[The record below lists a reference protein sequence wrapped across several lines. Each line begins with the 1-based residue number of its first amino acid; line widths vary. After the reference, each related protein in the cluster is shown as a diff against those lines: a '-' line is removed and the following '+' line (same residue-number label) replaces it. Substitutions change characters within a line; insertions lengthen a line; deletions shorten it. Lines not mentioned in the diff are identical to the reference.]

1 MVNAQ
6 SLYCLRGLSLRH
18 ILFSI
23 VLLVS
28 LLSAA
33 NSFAQDP
40 PQLKPQLKPKPSPT
54 PKVEPKSED
63 QERVRVFT
71 EEVRLPVS
79 AMDQY
84 GHYDPTLEIDDV
96 LVLEDG
102 EPQKIR
108 SVRHIPAN
116 VLFVLDTGGDG
127 NGLSGLSKKTST
139 TRAVALKVISRLPE
153 GDRIAVMQSSNKAE
167 LLQSWTEDVDEVTRT
182 LTWKMFAGKRS
193 RLFGTMTKAAQLLSE
208 QPEGSR
214 HVILVTDGVETPGG
228 KVSLDDALKQLLAV
242 RATVHVISYTAFVR
256 QKTDQH
262 NVKIVTKDNP
272 IAGDPV
278 ITNDPTLPP
287 GVNRGGPTFGVGI
300 TFDPA
305 MRRVRKAYEAE
316 TKKSEKWLATL
327 ADETGG
333 RIFLPKST
341 DEMIDEGEE
350 VAREIGSEYVV
361 TYRPTRPLAEAKPGE
376 YRKVDVASRRVG
388 LRLRSRR
395 GYIVPNPQ

>member
-1 MVNAQ
+1 MVNTQ
-6 SLYCLRGLSLRH
+6 SLNCLRGLSLRQ

-23 VLLVS
+23 VLLVP

-33 NSFAQDP
+33 NSYAQDR
-40 PQLKPQLKPKPSPT
+40 PQLKPKPSPT
-54 PKVEPKSED
+54 PKVESKSED
-63 QERVRVFT
+63 QEPVRVFT

-79 AMDQY
+79 ALDQY

-116 VLFVLDTGGDG
+116 VLFILDTGGDG
-127 NGLSGLSKKTST
+127 NGLGGLSKKTST

-153 GDRIAVMQSSNKAE
+153 GDRIAVMQSSNQAE
-167 LLQSWTEDVDEVTRT
+167 LLQTWTDDVDEVTRT

-193 RLFGTMTKAAQLLSE
+193 RLFEAMTKAAQLLAD

-228 KVSLDDALKQLLAV
+228 KVSLDDALKQLLGV

-305 MRRVRKAYEAE
+305 MRRVRKTYEAE
-316 TKKSEKWLATL
+316 TRKSEKWLATL

-350 VAREIGSEYVV
+350 VAREIGAEYVV
-361 TYRPTRPLAEAKPGE
+361 TYRPTRPLAGAKPGE
-376 YRKVDVASRRVG
+376 YRKVEVASRRVG
-388 LRLRSRR
+388 LHLRSRR

>member
-1 MVNAQ
+1 MVNTQ
-6 SLYCLRGLSLRH
+6 SLNCLRKLSLRH

-23 VLLVS
+23 VLLVA

-33 NSFAQDP
+33 NTSAQDR
-40 PQLKPQLKPKPSPT
+40 PQLKPKPSPT

-63 QERVRVFT
+63 QEPVRVFT

-108 SVRHIPAN
+108 SVRHVPAN
-116 VLFVLDTGGDG
+116 VLFILDTGGEG
-127 NGLSGLSKKTST
+127 NGLGALSKKTST

-153 GDRIAVMQSSNKAE
+153 GDRIAVMQSSNQAE
-167 LLQSWTEDVDEVTRT
+167 LLQSWTDDVDEVTRT

-193 RLFGTMTKAAQLLSE
+193 RLFATMTKAAQLLSE

-214 HVILVTDGVETPGG
+214 HVVLVTDGVETTGG
-228 KVSLDDALKQLLAV
+228 KVSLDEALQQLLGV

-262 NVKIVTKDNP
+262 NAKIITKDNP

-305 MRRVRKAYEAE
+305 MRKVRKAYEAE

-376 YRKVDVASRRVG
+376 YRKVEVASRRVG

>member
-1 MVNAQ
+1 MRRLLLLPTV
-6 SLYCLRGLSLRH
+6 LLTL
-18 ILFSI
+18 LFS
-23 VLLVS
+23 
-28 LLSAA
+28 AT
-33 NSFAQDP
+33 NMRAQE
-40 PQLKPQLKPKPSPT
+40 KPQLKPKPSPT
-54 PKVEPKSED
+54 PKVEPKAED
-63 QERVRVFT
+63 QEPVRVFT

-116 VLFVLDTGGDG
+116 VLFILDTGGDG
-127 NGLSGLSKKTST
+127 NGLGGLSKKTST
-139 TRAVALKVISRLPE
+139 TRAVALKLISRLPE
-153 GDRIAVMQSSNKAE
+153 GDRIAVLQSSNQAE
-167 LLQSWTEDVDEVTRT
+167 LLQSWTDDVDEVTKT
-182 LTWKMFAGKRS
+182 LTWKMFAAKRS
-193 RLFGTMTKAAQLLSE
+193 RIYETIAKAAQLLSD

-228 KVSLDDALKQLLAV
+228 KVTLDAALRQLLEV
-242 RATVHVISYTAFVR
+242 RATVHVISYTTFVR
-256 QKTDQH
+256 QKTDQKD
-262 NVKIVTKDNP
+262 VKLVTRNNP

-305 MRRVRKAYEAE
+305 MRRARKAYEAE
-316 TKKSEKWLATL
+316 AKKSEKWLATL

-333 RIFLPKST
+333 RIFLPKSS
-341 DEMIDEGEE
+341 DEMIEQGEE
-350 VAREIGSEYVV
+350 VAREIGAEYIV
-361 TYRPTRPLAEAKPGE
+361 TYRPTRPLAGAEPGE
-376 YRKVDVASRRVG
+376 YRKVEVASRRVG
-388 LRLRSRR
+388 LHLRSRR
-395 GYIVPNPQ
+395 GYIVPKPQ

>member
-1 MVNAQ
+1 
-6 SLYCLRGLSLRH
+6 LRH

-23 VLLVS
+23 VLLVP
-28 LLSAA
+28 LFSAA
-33 NSFAQDP
+33 NSYAQD
-40 PQLKPQLKPKPSPT
+40 KPQLKPRPSPT
-54 PKVEPKSED
+54 PKVEPKFED
-63 QERVRVFT
+63 QEPVRVFT

-102 EPQKIR
+102 EPQRIR

-116 VLFVLDTGGDG
+116 VLFILDTGGDG
-127 NGLSGLSKKTST
+127 NGLGGLSKKTST
-139 TRAVALKVISRLPE
+139 TREVALKVVSRLPE
-153 GDRIAVMQSSNKAE
+153 GDRIAVLQSSNQAE
-167 LLQSWTEDVDEVTRT
+167 LLQSWTDDVDEVTRT

-193 RLFGTMTKAAQLLSE
+193 RLFETMTRAARLLSD

-228 KVSLDDALKQLLAV
+228 KVSLEDALKQLLGA
-242 RATVHVISYTAFVR
+242 RATVHVISYTTFVR

-262 NVKIVTKDNP
+262 NGKIVTKDNP
-272 IAGDPV
+272 ISGDPV

-305 MRRVRKAYEAE
+305 MRRARKAYEAE

-333 RIFLPKST
+333 RIFLPKSS
-341 DEMIDEGEE
+341 DEMIGEGEE
-350 VAREIGSEYVV
+350 VAREIGAEYVV
-361 TYRPTRPLAEAKPGE
+361 TYRPTRPLAGAKPGE
-376 YRKVDVASRRVG
+376 YRKLEVASRRVG
-388 LRLRSRR
+388 LHLRSRR
-395 GYIVPNPQ
+395 GYVVPNPQ

>member
-1 MVNAQ
+1 
-6 SLYCLRGLSLRH
+6 LSLRR

-23 VLLVS
+23 ALLVP

-33 NSFAQDP
+33 NSYAQDRP
-40 PQLKPQLKPKPSPT
+40 LKPQLKPNPSPT

-116 VLFVLDTGGDG
+116 VLFILDTGGDG
-127 NGLSGLSKKTST
+127 NGLGGLSKKTST

-153 GDRIAVMQSSNKAE
+153 DDRIAVMQSSNQAE
-167 LLQSWTEDVDEVTRT
+167 LLQSWTDDVAEVTRT

-193 RLFGTMTKAAQLLSE
+193 RLFETMTKAAQLLSD

-228 KVSLDDALKQLLAV
+228 KVSLDDALKQLLEV

-272 IAGDPV
+272 IGGDPV
-278 ITNDPTLPP
+278 ITSDPTLPP

-305 MRRVRKAYEAE
+305 MRRVRKVYEAE
-316 TKKSEKWLATL
+316 TRKSEKWLATL
-327 ADETGG
+327 AEETGG
-333 RIFLPKST
+333 RIFLPQST

-361 TYRPTRPLAEAKPGE
+361 TYRPSRPLAEAKPGE
-376 YRKVDVASRRVG
+376 YRRVAVASRRVG
-388 LRLRSRR
+388 LHLRSRS
-395 GYIVPNPQ
+395 GYIVPSPQ

>member
-1 MVNAQ
+1 MMNTQ
-6 SLYCLRGLSLRH
+6 SLNRLGGLSLQH
-18 ILFSI
+18 TLFSI

-33 NSFAQDP
+33 NTYAQDR
-40 PQLKPQLKPKPSPT
+40 PQLKPRPSPT

-63 QERVRVFT
+63 QEPVRVFT

-116 VLFVLDTGGDG
+116 VLFILDTGGDG

-153 GDRIAVMQSSNKAE
+153 GDRIAVMQSSNQAE
-167 LLQSWTEDVDEVTRT
+167 LLQSWTDDVDEVTRT

-193 RLFGTMTKAAQLLSE
+193 RLFETMTKAAQLLSD

-262 NVKIVTKDNP
+262 NLKIVTKDNP

-278 ITNDPTLPP
+278 IMNDPTLPP

-316 TKKSEKWLATL
+316 TRKSEKWLATL

-350 VAREIGSEYVV
+350 VAREIGAEYVV

-376 YRKVDVASRRVG
+376 YRKVEVASRRVG
-388 LRLRSRR
+388 LHLRSRR

>member
-1 MVNAQ
+1 MMNTQ
-6 SLYCLRGLSLRH
+6 SLNRLGGLSLEH
-18 ILFSI
+18 TLFSI

-33 NSFAQDP
+33 NTYAQDR
-40 PQLKPQLKPKPSPT
+40 PQLKPKPSPT

-63 QERVRVFT
+63 QEPVRVFT

-116 VLFVLDTGGDG
+116 VLFILDTGGDG

-153 GDRIAVMQSSNKAE
+153 GDRIAVMQSSNQAE
-167 LLQSWTEDVDEVTRT
+167 LLQSWTDDVDEVTRT

-193 RLFGTMTKAAQLLSE
+193 RLFETMTKAAQLLSD

-228 KVSLDDALKQLLAV
+228 KVSLDDALKQLLGV

-262 NVKIVTKDNP
+262 KPKIVTKDNP

-278 ITNDPTLPP
+278 ITNDPTLPR
-287 GVNRGGPTFGVGI
+287 GTNRGGPTFGVGI

-350 VAREIGSEYVV
+350 VAREIGAEYVV

-376 YRKVDVASRRVG
+376 YRKVEVASRRVG
-388 LRLRSRR
+388 LHLRSRR
-395 GYIVPNPQ
+395 GYTVPNPQ

>member
-1 MVNAQ
+1 MVKTQ
-6 SLYCLRGLSLRH
+6 SLNCLRGLSLRH
-18 ILFSI
+18 LLFSI
-23 VLLVS
+23 VLLVA
-28 LLSAA
+28 LLSVA
-33 NSFAQDP
+33 NTSAQDR
-40 PQLKPQLKPKPSPT
+40 PQPRPKPSPT

-63 QERVRVFT
+63 QEPVRVFT

-108 SVRHIPAN
+108 SVRHIPSN
-116 VLFVLDTGGDG
+116 VLFILDTGGEG
-127 NGLSGLSKKTST
+127 NGLGGLSKKTST

-153 GDRIAVMQSSNKAE
+153 GDRTAVLQSSNQAE
-167 LLQSWTEDVDEVTRT
+167 LLQSWTDDVDEVTRT

-193 RLFGTMTKAAQLLSE
+193 RLFETMTRAAQLMSD

-228 KVSLDDALKQLLAV
+228 KVALDDALKQLLGV

-256 QKTDQH
+256 QKTDRH
-262 NVKIVTKDNP
+262 NLKIVTKDNP

-305 MRRVRKAYEAE
+305 MRKVRKAYEAE

-333 RIFLPKST
+333 RIFLPKSSE
-341 DEMIDEGEE
+341 EMIDEGEE

-376 YRKVDVASRRVG
+376 YRKVEVASRRVG
-388 LRLRSRR
+388 LHLRSRR

>member
-1 MVNAQ
+1 
-6 SLYCLRGLSLRH
+6 LRCLLPIVFL
-18 ILFSI
+18 

-28 LLSAA
+28 ALNSAG
-33 NSFAQDP
+33 QDK
-40 PQLKPQLKPKPSPT
+40 PQLKPKPKPSPT
-54 PKVEPKSED
+54 PKVEPKAED
-63 QERVRVFT
+63 QEPVRVFT

-108 SVRHIPAN
+108 SVRHVPTN
-116 VLFVLDTGGDG
+116 LLFILDTGGDG
-127 NGLSGLSKKTST
+127 NGLGGLSKKTST
-139 TRAVALKVISRLPE
+139 TRAVALKLISHLRE
-153 GDRIAVMQSSNKAE
+153 GDRIAVLQSSNDAQ
-167 LLQSWTEDVDEVTRT
+167 LLQTWTDDFDEVTKT
-182 LTWKMFAGKRS
+182 LTWKMFASKRS
-193 RLFGTMTKAAQLLSE
+193 RIYETIVKAAQLLSD

-228 KVSLDDALKQLLAV
+228 KVSLDAALRQLLEV
-242 RATVHVISYTAFVR
+242 RATVHVISYTTLVR
-256 QKTDQH
+256 QKTDQKS
-262 NVKIVTKDNP
+262 VKLVTKDNP

-305 MRRVRKAYEAE
+305 MRKARKAYEAE
-316 TKKSEKWLATL
+316 AKKSEKWLATL

-333 RIFLPKST
+333 RIFLPKSS
-341 DEMIDEGEE
+341 DEMIEEAEE
-350 VAREIGSEYVV
+350 VAREIGAEYVV
-361 TYRPTRPLAEAKPGE
+361 TYRPTRPLAGAELGE
-376 YRKVDVASRRVG
+376 YRKVEVASRRVG

-395 GYIVPNPQ
+395 GYLVPKPQ

>member
-1 MVNAQ
+1 MVKTQ
-6 SLYCLRGLSLRH
+6 SLNCLRGLSLRH
-18 ILFSI
+18 LLFSI
-23 VLLVS
+23 VLLVA
-28 LLSAA
+28 LLSVA
-33 NSFAQDP
+33 NTSAQDR
-40 PQLKPQLKPKPSPT
+40 PQPRPKPSPT
-54 PKVEPKSED
+54 PKVEPTSED
-63 QERVRVFT
+63 QEPVRVFT

-116 VLFVLDTGGDG
+116 VLFILDTGGEG

-153 GDRIAVMQSSNKAE
+153 GDRIAVMQSSNQAE
-167 LLQSWTEDVDEVTRT
+167 LLQSWTDDVDEVTRT

-193 RLFGTMTKAAQLLSE
+193 RLFETMTRAAQLMSD

-228 KVSLDDALKQLLAV
+228 KVALDDALKQLLGV

-256 QKTDQH
+256 QKTDRH
-262 NVKIVTKDNP
+262 NLKIVTKDNP

-305 MRRVRKAYEAE
+305 MRKVRKAYEAE

-333 RIFLPKST
+333 RIFLPKSSE
-341 DEMIDEGEE
+341 EMIDEGEE

-376 YRKVDVASRRVG
+376 YRKVEVASRRVG
-388 LRLRSRR
+388 LHLRSRR

>member
-1 MVNAQ
+1 MMNTQ
-6 SLYCLRGLSLRH
+6 SLNRLGGLSLEH
-18 ILFSI
+18 TLFSI

-33 NSFAQDP
+33 NTYAQDR
-40 PQLKPQLKPKPSPT
+40 PQLKPKPSPT

-63 QERVRVFT
+63 QEPVRVFT

-116 VLFVLDTGGDG
+116 VLFILDTGGDG

-153 GDRIAVMQSSNKAE
+153 GDRIAVMQSSNQAE
-167 LLQSWTEDVDEVTRT
+167 LLQSWTDDVDEVTRT

-193 RLFGTMTKAAQLLSE
+193 RLFETMTKAAQLLSD

-228 KVSLDDALKQLLAV
+228 KVSLDDALKQLLGV

-262 NVKIVTKDNP
+262 NLKIVTKDNP

-305 MRRVRKAYEAE
+305 MRRMRKAYEAE
-316 TKKSEKWLATL
+316 TRKSEKWLTTL

-350 VAREIGSEYVV
+350 VAREIGAEYVV

-376 YRKVDVASRRVG
+376 YRKVEVASRRVG
-388 LRLRSRR
+388 LHLRSRR

>member
-1 MVNAQ
+1 MNSQ
-6 SLYCLRGLSLRH
+6 SLNRVNGLSLRH

-23 VLLVS
+23 VLLVP
-28 LLSAA
+28 LLLAA
-33 NSFAQDP
+33 NSYAQDR
-40 PQLKPQLKPKPSPT
+40 PQLKPGPSPT
-54 PKVEPKSED
+54 PKVEPKSEE
-63 QERVRVFT
+63 QEPVRVFT

-84 GHYDPTLEIDDV
+84 GHYDPSLEIDDV

-116 VLFVLDTGGDG
+116 VLFILDTGGDG
-127 NGLSGLSKKTST
+127 NGLGGLSKKTST

-153 GDRIAVMQSSNKAE
+153 GDRIAVLQSSNQAE
-167 LLQSWTEDVDEVTRT
+167 LLQSWTDDVDEVTRT

-193 RLFGTMTKAAQLLSE
+193 RILETIKKAAQLLSD

-228 KVSLDDALKQLLAV
+228 KVSLDDALKQLLEV
-242 RATVHVISYTAFVR
+242 RATVHVISYTTFVR
-256 QKTDQH
+256 QKTDQQS
-262 NVKIVTKDNP
+262 VKLVTKNNP

-333 RIFLPKST
+333 RIFLPRST

-350 VAREIGSEYVV
+350 VAREIGAEYVV
-361 TYRPTRPLAEAKPGE
+361 TYRPTRPLAGAKPGE
-376 YRKVDVASRRVG
+376 YRKVEVASRRVG
-388 LRLRSRR
+388 LHLRSRR
-395 GYIVPNPQ
+395 GYVVPNPQ

>member
-1 MVNAQ
+1 M
-6 SLYCLRGLSLRH
+6 RH

-33 NSFAQDP
+33 NSHAQD
-40 PQLKPQLKPKPSPT
+40 KPQLKPKPSPT

-63 QERVRVFT
+63 QEPVRVFT

-79 AMDQY
+79 AMDQF

-108 SVRHIPAN
+108 SVRHTPAN
-116 VLFVLDTGGDG
+116 VLFILDTGGDG
-127 NGLSGLSKKTST
+127 NGLGGLSKKTST
-139 TRAVALKVISRLPE
+139 TRDVALRVISRLPE
-153 GDRIAVMQSSNKAE
+153 GDRIAVMQSSNQAE
-167 LLQSWTEDVDEVTRT
+167 LLQSWTDDVDEVTHT

-193 RLFGTMTKAAQLLSE
+193 RLFETITKAAQLLSD

-214 HVILVTDGVETPGG
+214 HVILVTDGIETPGG
-228 KVSLDDALKQLLAV
+228 KVSLDDALKQLLGA

-256 QKTDQH
+256 QKTDQR

-316 TKKSEKWLATL
+316 TKKSEKWLAAL

-341 DEMIDEGEE
+341 DEMIGEGEE
-350 VAREIGSEYVV
+350 VAREIGAEYVV
-361 TYRPTRPLAEAKPGE
+361 TYRPTRPLAGAKPGE
-376 YRKVDVASRRVG
+376 YRKVEVASRRVG
-388 LRLRSRR
+388 LHLRSRR
-395 GYIVPNPQ
+395 GYVVPNPQ